1 MPRGLLDPV
10 QHRADK
16 FGRCAWS
23 PGPEGLPVL
32 DGCRSWFAARIVD
45 RFRLGDHVGYVV
57 EPLEVRT
64 DYDGDPYTLSDAK
77 HIEPGH
83 EA

>member
-1 MPRGLLDPV
+1 M
-10 QHRADK
+10 
-16 FGRCAWS
+16 S
-23 PGPEGLPVL
+23 PTTG
-32 DGCRSWFAARIVD
+32 SWAGWTIQ
-45 RFRLGDHVGYVV
+45 
-57 EPLEVRT
+57 PLEVRT